1 MRNDLPKSR
10 IEALTDGIFAVTMT
24 LLVLDLRPP
33 DGVGPG
39 KEAFW
44 EKLSTL
50 MPRLDDYLISFV
62 VLSLLWVG
70 HQRLGYRVRHVDPG
84 FVWLNLAFILVT
96 TFLPLTT
103 SLIGEHP
110 GVPGAALLY
119 GVNLTLIVVAHA
131 LMWRR
136 GLLRLLEGDPAEGRA
151 LWGVVRVGFLLV
163 LAVVL
168 AAMIAAMLGF
178 EWSSWLY
185 VLLLVALLV
194 LRPWVKGR
202 TRPRHAR

>member
-10 IEALTDGIFAVTMT
+10 IDALTDGIFAVTMT

-33 DGVGPG
+33 DGVGSG

-44 EKLSTL
+44 EKLSALT
-50 MPRLDDYLISFV
+50 PRLDDYLISFV

-70 HQRLGYRVRHVDPG
+70 HHRLTHRVRHVDPG
-84 FVWLNLAFILVT
+84 FVWLNLVFILLT

-110 GVPGAALLY
+110 GVPRAALLY
-119 GVNLTLIVVAHA
+119 GVNLTLVVVTHA

-136 GLLRLLEGDPAEGRA
+136 GLLRLLEGDPAEGRM
-151 LWGVVRVGFLLV
+151 LWRVVRIGFLLV

-168 AAMIAAMLGF
+168 AAMVAAMLGF

-185 VLLLVALLV
+185 ALLAVALLA
-194 LRPWVKGR
+194 LRPWIKRR
-202 TRPRHAR
+202 TRSRHAR